1 MHFPDRFQS
10 LMYLR
15 SGDYYSVHVVYYI
28 SKFKIALCEESNSLN
43 NICSKEQSQTMS
55 QGP

>member
-1 MHFPDRFQS
+1 MHFSDRFQS